1 MRDIKID
8 QEGCHGVR
16 NIFEPTQIYVFQY
29 IHLWF
34 RFIIVRL
41 YIYIYINVILKFMFV
56 FCMQNIFKGNTFKKN
71 YLTHWIRF
79 FAYKIDISQQKE
91 IYRENKIIIIQN
103 TIVNVKYIEE
113 LNQHEPFPC

>member
-1 MRDIKID
+1 
-8 QEGCHGVR
+8 
-16 NIFEPTQIYVFQY
+16 
-29 IHLWF
+29 
-34 RFIIVRL
+34 
-41 YIYIYINVILKFMFV
+41 MFV

-103 TIVNVKYIEE
+103 AIVNVKYIEE

>member
-1 MRDIKID
+1 MYFVCKI
-8 QEGCHGVR
+8 
-16 NIFEPTQIYVFQY
+16 F
-29 IHLWF
+29 
-34 RFIIVRL
+34 
-41 YIYIYINVILKFMFV
+41 LKK
-56 FCMQNIFKGNTFKKN
+56 IPFKK
-71 YLTHWIRF
+71 LSHSLIRF

>member
-1 MRDIKID
+1 MAL
-8 QEGCHGVR
+8 E
-16 NIFEPTQIYVFQY
+16 IFLNQVT
-29 IHLWF
+29 
-34 RFIIVRL
+34 
-41 YIYIYINVILKFMFV
+41 
-56 FCMQNIFKGNTFKKN
+56 CMQNILKENTFKN
-71 YLTHWIRF
+71 NDLTHWIRF